1 MEIFTAAAP
10 ADDNMPNEDWFFAV
24 PELVIV
30 LDGATARTDTGC
42 SHGTAW
48 YTRQLG
54 GALIESGG
62 ALDIAIRQVAGR
74 HPECDLSHPATPA
87 AAVAVLRTAG
97 RALEYL
103 VLGDVTVLLDGA
115 DGLEVVV
122 DDRVAATAVPERRD
136 ADRFAIGSSGKQSAL
151 VRMKH
156 AELAVRNTAGG
167 YWIAAADPD
176 VARYARTG
184 RVALARLRRFAVLT
198 DGAAQLVEPFG
209 LVDWAGLLD
218 LLGSA
223 GPGEAIRRLRAAE
236 ATDPEGRRWPRNK
249 RSDDA
254 TIVFAPLS
262 SLR

>member
-1 MEIFTAAAP
+1 MEIFTAATP
-10 ADDNMPNEDWFFAV
+10 ADDNTTNEDWFFAA
-24 PELVIV
+24 PELLIV

-54 GALIESGG
+54 AALTGAD
-62 ALDIAIRQVAGR
+62 LDTAIRQVAER

-87 AAVAVLRTAG
+87 AAVAVLRLDG
-97 RALEYL
+97 HALEYL
-103 VLGDVTVLLDGA
+103 VLGDVTVLLDGV
-115 DGLEVVV
+115 DGLAVVV

-136 ADRFAIGSSGKQSAL
+136 ADRFAIGSPGKQSAL

-156 AELAVRNTAGG
+156 AELAVRNTTGG
-167 YWIAAADPD
+167 YWVAAADPD
-176 VARYARTG
+176 VARHARTG
-184 RVALARLRRFAVLT
+184 RVALARLRRVAVLT
-198 DGAAQLVEPFG
+198 DGAARLVEPFG
-209 LVDWAGLLD
+209 LVDWTGLLD

-223 GPGEAIRRLRAAE
+223 GPGEAIQRLRAAE

-249 RSDDA
+249 HSDDA
-254 TIVFAPLS
+254 TIVFASLS